1 MELATVMLSGISGA
15 SGDERTFDSSGSFK
29 VLLQLSFFVSQ
40 GEKYRSKH
48 KCKLHSAIIN

>member
-1 MELATVMLSGISGA
+1 MLSGISGA